1 MTRKFLVVAALGLAA
16 ATASIGALA
25 AGSADSTGVTKTT
38 ITLGGTF
45 PLSGPASSYAP
56 IPVGMRVYFS
66 YINARRGAD
75 GKRGVNGRQIIW
87 KYYDDGYNPANTVQQ
102 TRKLVEQ
109 DKVFA
114 LVGGL
119 GTEPQLAVRDYL
131 NQSKVP
137 QAFVS
142 TGATTWGSE
151 YEKYP
156 WTIGWQPDYQA
167 EGALYGKYI
176 AKNEPNAKIAVIY
189 QNDDYGRDYLN
200 GLKQGLGSHQS
211 QIVMSQSFEIT
222 APSVASQVATLKGTG
237 ADTFMIFATPA
248 KTIQT
253 YATAAKLGWKPPNI
267 YLNSVSAT
275 DAFMTLAVQNAGA
288 DIVNGSISVYYYKD
302 PANPKWDSD
311 PGMKLYKRLMA
322 KYAPGARVT
331 DGLYFYGVA
340 KAATVVRV
348 LELAG
353 KNPTRESFMNAATHL
368 NIKDDPFVLPGIVIR
383 TTPTDHFPISQMQL
397 IRFNNGTWT
406 PFGTLVDGRGT

>member
-131 NQSKVP
+131 NQQKVP

-142 TGATTWGSE
+142 TGATTWGLE
-151 YEKYP
+151 FARYP

-167 EGALYGKYI
+167 EGAIYGKYI
-176 AKNEPNAKIAVIY
+176 VANQKPAKIAVIY
-189 QNDDYGRDYLN
+189 QNDDYGRDYLA
-200 GLKQGLGSHQS
+200 GLRAGLTSDQK
-211 QIVMSQSFEIT
+211 IVATQSFEVT
-222 APSVASQVATLKGTG
+222 APSV
-237 ADTFMIFATPA
+237 
-248 KTIQT
+248 
-253 YATAAKLGWKPPNI
+253 
-267 YLNSVSAT
+267 
-275 DAFMTLAVQNAGA
+275 
-288 DIVNGSISVYYYKD
+288 
-302 PANPKWDSD
+302 
-311 PGMKLYKRLMA
+311 
-322 KYAPGARVT
+322 
-331 DGLYFYGVA
+331 
-340 KAATVVRV
+340 
-348 LELAG
+348 
-353 KNPTRESFMNAATHL
+353 
-368 NIKDDPFVLPGIVIR
+368 
-383 TTPTDHFPISQMQL
+383 
-397 IRFNNGTWT
+397 
-406 PFGTLVDGRGT
+406 